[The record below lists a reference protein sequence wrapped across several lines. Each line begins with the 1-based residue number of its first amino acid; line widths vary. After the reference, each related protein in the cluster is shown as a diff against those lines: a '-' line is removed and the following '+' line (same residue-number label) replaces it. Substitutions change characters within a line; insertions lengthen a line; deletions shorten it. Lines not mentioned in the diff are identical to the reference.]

1 MNFAHHSVIIFCFD
15 LQSSIIRHRIAEFFL
30 YGFQLVFQL
39 FDLFEEIEASIII
52 VVTKNIAVIRGLF
65 FFHLQCSFDVI
76 LLPENLG
83 LVFYFFMQMRV
94 LVSFFILNHR
104 AVVSCWVDLESR
116 YGCAHRHVALVKD
129 VLLSSQ
135 SIFFCRLQP
144 RVTVICR
151 LDILC
156 DIEHGKKIDALR
168 EELGKSLRDEPAITP
183 VLTNATTL
191 KSGSTLSKITRLSE
205 PWLIKSNRGI
215 VSLGRSVP

>member
-1 MNFAHHSVIIFCFD
+1 M
-15 LQSSIIRHRIAEFFL
+15 SSIIRHRIAEFFL

-129 VLLSSQ
+129 VLLSLQ
-135 SIFFCRLQP
+135 SIFFAVSNLASRLY
-144 RVTVICR
+144 VDWTFCVM
-151 LDILC
+151 LNT
-156 DIEHGKKIDALR
+156 KKKLMR
-168 EELGKSLRDEPAITP
+168 
-183 VLTNATTL
+183 
-191 KSGSTLSKITRLSE
+191 SK
-205 PWLIKSNRGI
+205 KN
-215 VSLGRSVP
+215 